1 MFPETLIICIN
12 THGIVPTDIENN
24 ICKPMIRKMKH
35 PINMIKINA
44 TTYGVPFISSLNNTE
59 MICWQLKQTVN
70 KLNLNILTSHE
81 TSHILKKQCE
91 ILNRGNTESIIKDS
105 NKSKPLNLYANY
117 SDFMFNIVETKPDE
131 EYIEKLFICFDDEK
145 MKELNIDEEEFDY
158 FNTIRLLNLENVNL
172 FELIQQ
178 LGFNQ
183 TQISLT
189 DLIDVLYNMTEM
201 KNLIIIDMTCS
212 ITEDNK
218 RNDYRIRRELVKQGL
233 Y

>member
-1 MFPETLIICIN
+1 MFPETLIVCIN
-12 THGIVPTDIENN
+12 THGIVPTDIEKN
-24 ICKPMIRKMKH
+24 ISKPMINKMKH
-35 PINMIKINA
+35 PVNMFKINA
-44 TTYGVPFISSLNNTE
+44 TTYGIPFISSLNNNE
-59 MICWQLKQTVN
+59 MLCCELNETVN

-91 ILNRGNTESIIKDS
+91 ILNRENTESIIKDS

-131 EYIEKLFICFDDEK
+131 EYVEKLFICFDDEK

-158 FNTIRLLNLENVNL
+158 FNTIRLLNLDNVDL
-172 FELIQQ
+172 FKLIHH

-212 ITEDNK
+212 NTEDNR
-218 RNDYRIRRELVKQGL
+218 RNDCRIRRELIKAGL
-233 Y
+233 F

>member
-24 ICKPMIRKMKH
+24 ICKPMIQKMKH

-59 MICWQLKQTVN
+59 MICGQLNQTAN
-70 KLNLNILTSHE
+70 KLNLNILTLHE

-91 ILNRGNTESIIKDS
+91 ILNRENTESIIKDS
-105 NKSKPLNLYANY
+105 NNSTSLNLYANY
-117 SDFMFNIVETKPDE
+117 SDFMFNIVETKPHED
-131 EYIEKLFICFDDEK
+131 YIEKLFICFDDEK

-158 FNTIRLLNLENVNL
+158 FNTIRLLNLANADL
-172 FELIQQ
+172 FKLIQQ

-189 DLIDVLYNMTEM
+189 DLIDVLYNMTHM

-218 RNDYRIRRELVKQGL
+218 RNDCRIRRELIKQKL

>member
-12 THGIVPTDIENN
+12 THGIVLTDIENN
-24 ICKPMIRKMKH
+24 ISKPILQKMTH
-35 PINMIKINA
+35 PVNMYKINA
-44 TTYGVPFISSLNNTE
+44 TTYGVPFISNLNNTE
-59 MICWQLKQTVN
+59 QICSQLNQTSN
-70 KLNLNILTSHE
+70 KLNLNILTPQEVSL
-81 TSHILKKQCE
+81 ILKKQCE
-91 ILNRGNTESIIKDS
+91 ILNRENTESIIKDS

-117 SDFMFNIVETKPDE
+117 SDFMFNIVETKPHE
-131 EYIEKLFICFDDEK
+131 EYVEKLFICFDDEK

-158 FNTIRLLNLENVNL
+158 FNTIRLLNLDNADL

-212 ITEDNK
+212 NTEDDK
-218 RNDYRIRRELVKQGL
+218 RNNSRIRRELIKQGL

>member
-12 THGIVPTDIENN
+12 THGIVPTDVENN
-24 ICKPMIRKMKH
+24 ICKPMIRKMKY

-59 MICWQLKQTVN
+59 MICLKLKQTVD
-70 KLNLNILTSHE
+70 KLNLNILSPYE
-81 TSHILKKQCE
+81 ISLILRKQCE
-91 ILNRGNTESIIKDS
+91 LLNRENTENIVKDS
-105 NKSKPLNLYANY
+105 NKSKYLNLYANY
-117 SDFMFNIVETKPDE
+117 SHFMFNIVETTLDE
-131 EYIEKLFICFDDEK
+131 DYIEKLFICFDDEK
-145 MKELNIDEEEFDY
+145 IKELDITEPDFIY
-158 FNTIRLLNLENVNL
+158 FNTISLLNLDNVNL

-178 LGFNQ
+178 LGFNKN
-183 TQISLT
+183 QISLT
-189 DLIDVLYNMTEM
+189 NLIDILYNMTEM

-218 RNDYRIRRELVKQGL
+218 RNDYRIRRELIKQGL

>member
-12 THGIVPTDIENN
+12 THGIVPTDVENN
-24 ICKPMIRKMKH
+24 ICKPMIRKMKY

-59 MICWQLKQTVN
+59 MICLKLKQTVD
-70 KLNLNILTSHE
+70 KLNLNILSPYE
-81 TSHILKKQCE
+81 ISLILRKQCE
-91 ILNRGNTESIIKDS
+91 LLNRENTENIVKDS
-105 NKSKPLNLYANY
+105 NKSKYLNLYANY
-117 SDFMFNIVETKPDE
+117 SHFMFNIVETRLDE
-131 EYIEKLFICFDDEK
+131 DYIEKLFICFDDEK
-145 MKELNIDEEEFDY
+145 IKELEISEPDFIY
-158 FNTIRLLNLENVNL
+158 FNTISLLNLDNVNL

-178 LGFNQ
+178 LGFNKN
-183 TQISLT
+183 QISLT
-189 DLIDVLYNMTEM
+189 NLIDVLYNMTEM

-218 RNDYRIRRELVKQGL
+218 RNDCRIRRELIKQKL